1 MAAPS
6 STNPWAAQVLD
17 FDSTRQDSTP
27 WVFVKKTPAGVA
39 IPNTGNTYK
48 MEAHSEQ
55 EPASETG
62 QLWSLVGTAGGASGT
77 ITFNPTG
84 GTGGD
89 TDPAFEE
96 IYYDVVE
103 TAAGKERTI
112 FKGRISFGPR
122 ITDKG
127 V

>member
-1 MAAPS
+1 MADPS
-6 STNPWAAQVLD
+6 ATNPWAAQVLN

-27 WVFVKKTPAGVA
+27 WVFVKKDPAGVA
-39 IPNTGNTYK
+39 IDNTGNTYK
-48 MEAHSEQ
+48 LEAHPEQ
-55 EPASETG
+55 EPADETD
-62 QLWSLVGTAGGASGT
+62 QTFALVGVAGGSNGY
-77 ITFNPTG
+77 ITFSPTG
-84 GTGGD
+84 GAGGN
-89 TDPAFEE
+89 TDPAEEE

-112 FKGRISFGPR
+112 FKGRITFGPR